1 MATRRMIVR
10 PTPRSIAAY
19 VKRNAARVRQAQRP
33 MHGKMESVRQADYRG
48 HHIVIRTRYQI
59 EVDGRMLMG
68 HMGVTNDGQVH
79 YHPVPNLSFA
89 SAIENFHVADTRGA
103 LTPAAASATGPSGD
117 WENEIHPSAAG
128 YRKLAERVSP
138 VVRDRC
144 CSRAT

>member
-10 PTPRSIAAY
+10 PTPQSIAAH

-48 HHIVIRTRYQI
+48 HHIVIRTRYRI

-89 SAIENFHVADTRGA
+89 SAVDLVKRLIDFFPDDFAKKGRGGMGGM
-103 LTPAAASATGPSGD
+103 PMGKGGKGRGGMRRMKMGRP
-117 WENEIHPSAAG
+117 
-128 YRKLAERVSP
+128 RKAK
-138 VVRDRC
+138 
-144 CSRAT
+144 